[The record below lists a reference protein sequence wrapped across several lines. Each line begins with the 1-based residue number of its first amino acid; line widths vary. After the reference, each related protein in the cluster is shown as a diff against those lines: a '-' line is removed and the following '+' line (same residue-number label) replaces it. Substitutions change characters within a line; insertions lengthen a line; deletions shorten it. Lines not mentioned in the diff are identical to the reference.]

1 MTIVIDNDNADA
13 IFLGD
18 RWTPVRNGDVF
29 CSPACGCQCKRADF
43 DLATQRAATLVTML
57 GGGWQPRVWENGGW
71 HFEVSRGNTTVSVN
85 DDGQYE
91 ANVRFN
97 FDGTRE
103 NCFRARS
110 HGPRE
115 AVQAVV
121 DTLNTRIAVLR
132 RTLIALPPSPLEIAD
147 V

>member
-18 RWTPVRNGDVF
+18 RWTPVHSGDVF
-29 CSPACGCQCKRADF
+29 CSPACGSRCKRADF
-43 DLATQRAATLVTML
+43 ERATQRAATLVAML
-57 GGGWQPRVWENGGW
+57 GSGWQPRVWENGGW
-71 HFEVSRGNTTVSVN
+71 HFEVARGNATVSVD

-91 ANVRFN
+91 ASVRFN

-103 NCFRARS
+103 NRVTARS
-110 HGPRE
+110 HDARE

-121 DTLNTRIAVLR
+121 DTLSTQIAVLR
-132 RTLIALPPSPLEIAD
+132 RTLVALSPSAREIAD